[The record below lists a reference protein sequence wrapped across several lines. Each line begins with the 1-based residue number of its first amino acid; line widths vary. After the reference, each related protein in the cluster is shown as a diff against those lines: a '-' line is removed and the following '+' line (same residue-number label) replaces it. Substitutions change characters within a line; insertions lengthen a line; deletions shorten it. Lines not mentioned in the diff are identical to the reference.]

1 MDEGGEGRGQRGDIL
16 YHLFVLLLRSTT
28 TSNYVQTGIQP
39 RSNNELVP
47 DTSSD
52 I

>member
-16 YHLFVLLLRSTT
+16 YHLFVLLLRTT

-47 DTSSD
+47 VTSSD